1 MKSIRYINDVF
12 CQWPSRPI
20 GLIEIIGGSY
30 LCIKPEI
37 TYKRII
43 EALFKKNFAVHAWS
57 FIPIFDHQIQA
68 NQAWKSFRSCKK
80 ILEKRVGTIME
91 PIRLGHS
98 LGCKLHLLAP
108 DGGTGCK
115 GFLAIS
121 FNNFAANKSIP
132 MLRKISDKLSLQAE
146 FSPSPNETLNLIHKY
161 YEQHNNLIISFKNDN
176 LDQSSILL
184 DCLKEKGLENSRRL
198 ELNGSHLTP
207 VSLGLRGKLLKS
219 NFKDSPKYKSI
230 DSIIDVISKWD
241 I

>member
-1 MKSIRYINDVF
+1 MHKSRYINDVF

-43 EALFKKNFAVHAWS
+43 EELFKKNFAVHAWS

-68 NQAWKSFRSCKK
+68 NQAWKSFRSCRK
-80 ILEKRVGTIME
+80 ILEQRVGTIPP
-91 PIRLGHS
+91 PIRVGHS

-108 DGGTGCK
+108 DGGTSCK
-115 GFLAIS
+115 GLLAIS

-132 MLRKISDKLSLQAE
+132 MLRKISTKLNLQTE

-161 YEQHNNLIISFKNDN
+161 YEQQNNLIISFKNDN

-184 DCLKEKGLENSRRL
+184 DCLKEKGLDNSKIL
-198 ELNGSHLTP
+198 KLNGSHLTP
-207 VSLGLRGKLLKS
+207 VSLGLREKVLRSK
-219 NFKDSPKYKSI
+219 FKDGSKYKSI
-230 DSIIDVISKWD
+230 DSIINVISKWD

>member
-1 MKSIRYINDVF
+1 MKSSRYINDVF

-43 EALFKKNFAVHAWS
+43 EELFKKNFAVHAWS

-68 NQAWKSFRSCKK
+68 NQAWKSLRSCRK
-80 ILEKRVGTIME
+80 ILEKRVGIILP

-108 DGGTGCK
+108 DGGTGSK
-115 GFLAIS
+115 GLLAIS

-132 MLRKISDKLSLQAE
+132 MLRRISDKLKLQTE
-146 FSPSPNETLNLIHKY
+146 FSPSPNETLNLINKY
-161 YEQHNNLIISFKNDN
+161 YEQQNNLIISFTNDN

-184 DCLKEKGLENSRRL
+184 DCLKVRRL
-198 ELNGSHLTP
+198 DNSKRLILNGSHLTP

-219 NFKDSPKYKSI
+219 NFIDSSKYKSI
-230 DSIIDVISKWD
+230 DSIINIISKWD